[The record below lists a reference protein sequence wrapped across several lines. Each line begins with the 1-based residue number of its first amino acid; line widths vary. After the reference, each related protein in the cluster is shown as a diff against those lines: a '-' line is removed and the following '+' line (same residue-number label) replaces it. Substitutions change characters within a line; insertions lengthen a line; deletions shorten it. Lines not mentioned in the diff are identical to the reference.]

1 MAQGRAENF
10 LLIVH
15 CIIRCRTVCL
25 TSAEQRPGLSSSA
38 GTQAESIYKQFI
50 RFFKMKWIDGF
61 CMGIAW
67 LIISMSGLRTE
78 AFLVMDR
85 TNWKLGGIDINVLFI
100 GLLPKRLLRAHRL
113 EATGKGNSRRK
124 AQGADGAVPEGVAT
138 VQLLEN
144 QRGAGGSRGGW
155 FHSWAWVLLRP
166 ARHQDS
172 WARGGLHQE
181 NGGQDG
187 RAHPQEAQADGL
199 QAASRYWG
207 TPTPM

>member
-25 TSAEQRPGLSSSA
+25 YKCRAEAGAILQRRNLKL
-38 GTQAESIYKQFI
+38 ESIYKQFI

-100 GLLPKRLLRAHRL
+100 GLLLPKRLLRAHRL
-113 EATGKGNSRRK
+113 EATGQERQQQHGR

-144 QRGAGGSRGGW
+144 QRVGGQEFIGAEW
-155 FHSWAWVLLRP
+155 FHF
-166 ARHQDS
+166 
-172 WARGGLHQE
+172 
-181 NGGQDG
+181 
-187 RAHPQEAQADGL
+187 
-199 QAASRYWG
+199 
-207 TPTPM
+207 